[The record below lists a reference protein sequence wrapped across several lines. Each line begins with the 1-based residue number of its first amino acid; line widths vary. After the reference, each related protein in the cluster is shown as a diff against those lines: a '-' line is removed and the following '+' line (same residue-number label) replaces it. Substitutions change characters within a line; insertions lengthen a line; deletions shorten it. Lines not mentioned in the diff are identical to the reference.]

1 MILSFLKKRTRK
13 KRSAQTWLR
22 TAVAQ
27 AKSGIVCKIAWLDRP
42 NALIQIEDKNDGLI
56 ITCLVEPGTNRV
68 ALDPGTI
75 LPVHKACVSCLDH
88 LGPHPK
94 SLVIIEG
101 MSLPVLSPTADVND
115 C

>member
-1 MILSFLKKRTRK
+1 M
-13 KRSAQTWLR
+13 
-22 TAVAQ
+22 
-27 AKSGIVCKIAWLDRP
+27 CKIAWLDRP

-68 ALDPGTI
+68 ALDPGHYTTGTQG
-75 LPVHKACVSCLDH
+75 KCVFPGLDH